1 MDETNISM
9 DEHGPIDQPLN
20 ADLFPSKFVPFVDL
34 PNSLWGHHA
43 LLSDFN
49 DELRTNLRGLLDFL
63 TIDIS
68 FQLENEFSKAK
79 SKCDLARLTNELA
92 KAPMIDISIEVWV
105 SLKKMVKGRGKAVY
119 LRSRPTPILRES
131 DIHGVVDTA
140 KEDLLNRL
148 EKASNAGSGWELEY
162 IRALSIGII
171 EYQPFRTRNRTNL
184 ITKSKYVD

>member
-1 MDETNISM
+1 MDEPNISM

-20 ADLFPSKFVPFVDL
+20 ADQLPSKFVPFVDL

-63 TIDIS
+63 TIDITI
-68 FQLENEFSKAK
+68 QLENEFSKAK